1 MPLYTKKSI
10 PLIRL
15 AHPLAFAAFLKHVGA
30 PVESYFRRQGLPTL
44 CTDPNAFVP
53 LKKAWAFFD
62 DIAQRE
68 DPAVGWHVGRYIGDN
83 NLNAGLLA
91 KLEAAATLYQALHL
105 MACMINTESSH
116 LRLGIKEED
125 HRILFYT
132 AGYTSIKDEVGYSS
146 SQAYQLEAYVDLIR
160 HFIGKHWI
168 PKEIG
173 VTAVTLP
180 VVVKEHF
187 PGCEFLL
194 NQPFSYV
201 AVPRS
206 CLHLSV
212 RTRRVK
218 SIDTTPMVFTD
229 QLNFAE
235 SLSLVLKPYLVEG
248 YPSLRFVAS
257 LTGIS
262 IRTLA
267 RRLSECGKDYQS
279 VVDEVR
285 FDMARDLLRDKN
297 TPIRVVAE
305 STGFSDPA
313 NFSRMFRRIGGL
325 SPRAFRKAV
334 QSRSCLQQ
342 FD

>member
-1 MPLYTKKSI
+1 MPLSTNNSI

-44 CTDPNAFVP
+44 CTDPSAFVT
-53 LKKAWAFFD
+53 LDKAWGLFG

-68 DPAVGWHVGRYIGDN
+68 DQEVGWHVGWYIGDN
-83 NLNAGLLA
+83 NLNTSLLL
-91 KLEAAATLYQALHL
+91 KLEAAPTLYQALHL
-105 MACMINTESSH
+105 MARLINTESSH
-116 LRLGIKEED
+116 LCLGIKEED
-125 HRILFYT
+125 HRILFYN
-132 AGYTSIKDEVGYSS
+132 AGHTKLKDESGYSS

-173 VTAVTLP
+173 VTAATLP
-180 VVVKEHF
+180 AVAKEHF
-187 PGCEFLL
+187 PGCRFLL
-194 NQPFSYV
+194 NQQYSYV

-206 CLHLSV
+206 CLHLSMH
-212 RTRRVK
+212 TRHIVK
-218 SIDTTPMVFTD
+218 SKAAPMILTD
-229 QLNFAE
+229 QLSFDE
-235 SLSLVLKPYLVEG
+235 SLSLLLKPYLVEG
-248 YPSLRFVAS
+248 YPSLEFVAS

-267 RRLSECGKDYQS
+267 RRLSECGKNYQS
-279 VVDEVR
+279 LVDEVR